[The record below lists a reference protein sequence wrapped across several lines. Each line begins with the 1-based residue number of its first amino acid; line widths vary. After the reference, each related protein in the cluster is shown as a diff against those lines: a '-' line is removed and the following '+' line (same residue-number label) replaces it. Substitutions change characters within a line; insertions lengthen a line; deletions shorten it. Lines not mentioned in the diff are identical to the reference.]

1 MATYKVALVSD
12 WYYPK
17 AGGIEYSIN
26 SLARNL
32 RLLGHKVHIITRTR
46 KGYNETELQ
55 EGIPV
60 LRFAGAGIGGR
71 LISPKAF
78 GALRRHLMTS
88 DYDIIHVH
96 GLDSPMAMAALF
108 FSRRASLPTVTTN
121 HSLVGNISIRCPVL
135 SICRFFLKAS
145 DVVIAVSS
153 AVRKE
158 SRLITGRPVYL
169 VPNGVDSSSPNGAQ
183 QGFQI
188 DKKGR
193 LIIASVSRMTKKKG
207 VDDLVQIA
215 PRLLQACDKLL
226 FLMIGEGPQRVK
238 LERRVGRLGIAR
250 HFLFTGQISRA
261 TVLTLLE
268 QADIFVLPSKR
279 EAFGIAILEAFS
291 KALPVVARNHSGV
304 SDIIDHNRTGLLADD
319 ADELAEHLQSL
330 IANSDLCRTLARA
343 AEREVIKY
351 QWIDIAKRV
360 ESIYGQIIREKRH
373 SVH

>member
-55 EGIPV
+55 GGIPV

-183 QGFQI
+183 Q
-188 DKKGR
+188 
-193 LIIASVSRMTKKKG
+193 
-207 VDDLVQIA
+207 
-215 PRLLQACDKLL
+215 
-226 FLMIGEGPQRVK
+226 
-238 LERRVGRLGIAR
+238 
-250 HFLFTGQISRA
+250 
-261 TVLTLLE
+261 
-268 QADIFVLPSKR
+268 
-279 EAFGIAILEAFS
+279 
-291 KALPVVARNHSGV
+291 
-304 SDIIDHNRTGLLADD
+304 
-319 ADELAEHLQSL
+319 
-330 IANSDLCRTLARA
+330 
-343 AEREVIKY
+343 
-351 QWIDIAKRV
+351 
-360 ESIYGQIIREKRH
+360 
-373 SVH
+373 